1 MKFEQNVRL
10 QQKQQNK
17 LIMTQKMQQSIQMLK
32 FNAGELKEYLSQV
45 ELDNPFVVVSFNN
58 ERSTSTTKDEMVFDM
73 PAKKPQSLFDY
84 LIDQVNLTMRKT
96 VLRDWVVYFIQNLDQ
111 NGYLKLDTKKLVTD
125 KKIDQVTLD
134 DALTLLWRLD
144 PPGVGARNLQ
154 ECLLLQI
161 ENERGRDDIAYR
173 AVKEH
178 FELFTQSQWKKIA
191 KKLKIS
197 LTEMQAII
205 DFLKTLSAAPGKA
218 YDQSETSYIAPDL
231 IVKEV
236 AGELVLESTSLVRPK
251 VIFKQ
256 SYYESLV
263 KERDKN
269 VSEYLRQKKRQYMT
283 LVAELEQRK
292 STIERVGQEILSR
305 QYDFFTKSK
314 HPLQPMLLR
323 DVAQKLQLHES
334 TISRAVNGK
343 YLQTDFGVFEL
354 RSFFTKAVVKSSEEK
369 QVSVD
374 FVCERLKE
382 LIANENKKK
391 PLSDQKLA
399 TLLQSDGLKVS
410 RRTIAKYRET
420 LKIASSSKRKRF

>member
-1 MKFEQNVRL
+1 
-10 QQKQQNK
+10 
-17 LIMTQKMQQSIQMLK
+17 
-32 FNAGELKEYLSQV
+32 
-45 ELDNPFVVVSFNN
+45 
-58 ERSTSTTKDEMVFDM
+58 
-73 PAKKPQSLFDY
+73 
-84 LIDQVNLTMRKT
+84 
-96 VLRDWVVYFIQNLDQ
+96 
-111 NGYLKLDTKKLVTD
+111 
-125 KKIDQVTLD
+125 
-134 DALTLLWRLD
+134 
-144 PPGVGARNLQ
+144 
-154 ECLLLQI
+154 
-161 ENERGRDDIAYR
+161 
-173 AVKEH
+173 
-178 FELFTQSQWKKIA
+178 
-191 KKLKIS
+191 
-197 LTEMQAII
+197 
-205 DFLKTLSAAPGKA
+205 
-218 YDQSETSYIAPDL
+218 
-231 IVKEV
+231 
-236 AGELVLESTSLVRPK
+236 
-251 VIFKQ
+251 
-256 SYYESLV
+256 
-263 KERDKN
+263 
-269 VSEYLRQKKRQYMT
+269 MT